1 MENFLATITTAMVI
15 DKNEKNIFVQ
25 KDGITLKV
33 LDLDSEEFNVGDM
46 IEGFAYID
54 KNDNYSMMTEIPEV
68 KIGSYGWGEVVEV
81 SRELGVFVDVGWENK
96 DLLVSLDDLPILRNV
111 WPRKGDQLYLTVS
124 VDEQNRLWGKFVEYN
139 DMLAAARPGS
149 GEMHND
155 DVQGVVVNS
164 LKAGSYVELEGG
176 YLAFVHP
183 SERDR
188 EPRLGESVEGRIIGV
203 REDAVLYLSLL
214 PRAHEIMDEDASM
227 LFEVMKRAEDYQIPY
242 NDKSDPDAIREYFAI
257 SKGQFKRAIGRLMK
271 DDLVKQDE
279 KGSYL
284 TEKAIKEHGLA

>member
-1 MENFLATITTAMVI
+1 MESFLATITTTMVI
-15 DKNEKNIFVQ
+15 DKNEKNLFVQ
-25 KDGITLKV
+25 KNGITLKV
-33 LDLDSEEFNVGDM
+33 VDLDPEKFNIGDM

-54 KNDNYSMMTEIPEV
+54 KNDNYSLMTEIPKV

-81 SRELGVFVDVGWENK
+81 SRELGVFVDVGWKNK

-155 DVQGVVVNS
+155 DVKGIVINS

-188 EPRLGESVEGRIIGV
+188 EPRLGETVEGRIIGV

-271 DDLVKQDE
+271 DDLVEQNE

-284 TEKAIKEHGLA
+284 TEKAIKENELA